1 MTNIANGTGSTCR
14 ILVVGIGNPD
24 RGDDGFGP
32 LVVRQLVG
40 RVPPSVS
47 IIERSGDTLAL
58 IEDWAGRDAVILVD
72 AAAPDAEPGR
82 VHRIDLLEDALPT
95 GPSLASTHAFGVAD
109 AVGLARALGL
119 LPARLVAYAA
129 EGASFDPGAPVSPQV
144 AAAADE
150 VVVRIAAEL
159 RHLAAALVGDAEHA

>member
-1 MTNIANGTGSTCR
+1 MAR
-14 ILVVGIGNPD
+14 LLVIGIGNPD

-47 IIERSGDTLAL
+47 ILERAGDALAL

-72 AAAPDAEPGR
+72 AAAPGAEPGR
-82 VHRIDLLEDALPT
+82 IHRIDLLEDALPT
-95 GPSLASTHAFGVAD
+95 ELSLSSTHAFGVAD
-109 AVGLARALGL
+109 AIGLARALGL
-119 LPARLVAYAA
+119 LPGRLVAYAV

-144 AAAADE
+144 AAAAAD
-150 VVVRIAAEL
+150 VVRRVAAEL
-159 RHLAAALVGDAEHA
+159 RHLEEELVGDATHA

>member
-1 MTNIANGTGSTCR
+1 MVQQANTSALTGR

-40 RVPPSVS
+40 RVPPGVS
-47 IIERSGDTLAL
+47 LMERSGDVLAL

-72 AAAPDAEPGR
+72 AAAPGGEPGR
-82 VHRIDLLEDALPT
+82 IHRIDLLEDALPT
-95 GPSLASTHAFGVAD
+95 ELSLSSTHAFGVAD

-119 LPARLVAYAA
+119 LPGRLVAYTV
-129 EGASFDPGAPVSPQV
+129 EGASFDPGAPVSSQA

-150 VVVRIAAEL
+150 VVARIAAEL
-159 RHLAAALVGDAEHA
+159 CDLEESLMGDATHA